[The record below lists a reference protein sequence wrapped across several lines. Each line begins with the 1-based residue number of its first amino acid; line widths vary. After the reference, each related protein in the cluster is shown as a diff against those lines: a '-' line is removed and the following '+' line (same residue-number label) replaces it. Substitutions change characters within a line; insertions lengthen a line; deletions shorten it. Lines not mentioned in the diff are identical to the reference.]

1 MEPANNFLYDGFT
14 YQALPLKGLLPP
26 GIGLL
31 GVGLGEGFGD
41 GLGVGFGEGVGVG
54 KVGEGVGWPDG
65 KHCEYHSLVTTH
77 SAPTWQHAG
86 PFHVFPPHC
95 PYIDE
100 HSLFTCCLR
109 SA

>member
-41 GLGVGFGEGVGVG
+41 GLGVGFGEGVG
-54 KVGEGVGWPDG
+54 E
-65 KHCEYHSLVTTH
+65 
-77 SAPTWQHAG
+77 
-86 PFHVFPPHC
+86 
-95 PYIDE
+95 
-100 HSLFTCCLR
+100 
-109 SA
+109 